1 MKVDYGIRAMVYLAQ
16 NHGRGA
22 CLTTDIA
29 ADQSI
34 PLPFLK
40 QLLADLRHGGLVQSR
55 RGRHGGHMLAMPPAR
70 IQLYD
75 VVAALEGLPALLDCL
90 ADPRECSLG
99 ISCSQR
105 LLWRKIGA
113 VIEENL
119 RNITLADL
127 AEEKRRLSEKGT
139 YFI

>member
-1 MKVDYGIRAMVYLAQ
+1 MKVDYGLRAMVYLAQ
-16 NHGRGA
+16 KHGRGA
-22 CLTTDIA
+22 SLTTDIA
-29 ADQSI
+29 ADQAI

-40 QLLADLRHGGLVQSR
+40 QLLTDLRQAGLVQSR
-55 RGRHGGHMLAMPPAR
+55 RGRHGGHALAMPPAR
-70 IQLYD
+70 IQVYD
-75 VVAALEGLPALLDCL
+75 IVAALEGLPALLDCL

-105 LLWRKIGA
+105 VLWKKIGG

-119 RNITLADL
+119 KAVSLAEL
-127 AEEKRRLSEKGT
+127 AEEKRRLSTKGT